1 MKSEATWMLVKN
13 IEIPIDK
20 IADFCQRWKITE
32 LALFGSVL
40 RDDFRSDSDVDILVT
55 FDPDAHRTLF
65 DMVDMQDELEAVFG
79 RKVDLV
85 SRRGIERS
93 RNYLRRKAILNSA
106 QIIYAVS

>member
-1 MKSEATWMLVKN
+1 MLVKN